1 MFAQNNGYSLSDIA
15 AITGNNRNNDDGWG
29 GNGCWWIILLFLFAF
44 NGGWGNG
51 GWGNGGAGSGMATY
65 GLDLSG
71 LNAGYR
77 DTLGTR
83 QELANGFYDLNT
95 NLLTGFA
102 NTNAA
107 ICQGNNNIVATNN
120 ANTNTLMAANT
131 ANTNTINSQL
141 QAMQAQQA
149 QCCCDQKKLISQ
161 NFAELNY
168 NLASQACE
176 NRQVTQTA
184 ARDIID
190 AQNNGTKAILDFLV
204 QNKLDE
210 LQSENASLRGQISQA
225 EQNAYL
231 VNALGAKVPQAAY
244 IVANPY
250 TGTAYSSYGCGATSV
265 CGCSSLA

>member
-29 GNGCWWIILLFLFAF
+29 GNNGWWIILLFLFGFSGA
-44 NGGWGNG
+44 WGNG
-51 GWGNGGAGSGMATY
+51 GWGNGGSGMATY
-65 GLDLSG
+65 GVDLSG

-102 NTNAA
+102 NINAA
-107 ICQGNNNIVATNN
+107 MCQGNNNIVATNN
-120 ANTNTLMAANT
+120 ANTNTLLAANT
-131 ANTNTINSQL
+131 ANTNTINTQL

-149 QCCCDQKKLISQ
+149 QCCCDEKTLISQ

-176 NRQVTQTA
+176 NRQVTQNA

-190 AQNNGTKAILDFLV
+190 AQNAGTKAVLDFLV
-204 QNKLDE
+204 QSKLSDLE
-210 LQSENASLRGQISQA
+210 AENTALRGQISQA

-250 TGTAYSSYGCGATSV
+250 TGTAYSGCG
-265 CGCSSLA
+265 CGSIA

>member
-29 GNGCWWIILLFLFAF
+29 GNNGWWIILLFLFGF
-44 NGGWGNG
+44 NGAWGNG
-51 GWGNGGAGSGMATY
+51 GWGNGGSGMATY
-65 GLDLSG
+65 GVDLSG

-95 NLLTGFA
+95 SLLTGFA
-102 NTNAA
+102 NINAA
-107 ICQGNNNIVATNN
+107 MCQGNNNIVATNN
-120 ANTNTLMAANT
+120 ANTNTLLAANT
-131 ANTNTINSQL
+131 ANTNTINTQL

-149 QCCCDQKKLISQ
+149 QCCCDEKTLISQ

-176 NRQVTQTA
+176 NRQVTQNA

-190 AQNNGTKAILDFLV
+190 AQNAGTKAVLDFLV
-204 QNKLDE
+204 QSKLSDLE
-210 LQSENASLRGQISQA
+210 AENTALRGQISQA

-250 TGTAYSSYGCGATSV
+250 TGTAYSGCG
-265 CGCSSLA
+265 CGSIA

>member
-15 AITGNNRNNDDGWG
+15 AITGNNRNNDDWG
-29 GNGCWWIILLFLFAF
+29 GNSGWWIILLFLFGF
-44 NGGWGNG
+44 GGAWGNG

-65 GLDLSG
+65 SLDLSG

-102 NTNAA
+102 NINAA
-107 ICQGNNNIVATNN
+107 MCQGNNNIVATNN
-120 ANTNTLMAANT
+120 ANTNTLLAANT
-131 ANTNTINSQL
+131 ANTNTINTQL

-149 QCCCDQKKLISQ
+149 QCCCDEKTLISQ

-176 NRQVTQTA
+176 NRQVTQNA

-190 AQNNGTKAILDFLV
+190 AQNAGTKAVLDFLV
-204 QNKLDE
+204 QSKLSDLE
-210 LQSENASLRGQISQA
+210 SENASLRGQISQA

-250 TGTAYSSYGCGATSV
+250 TGTAYSGCG
-265 CGCSSLA
+265 C